1 MASVM
6 KVMSQAH
13 GHKTLEWD
21 TKADPDS
28 ARVDLARAEFE
39 QLVKGEGR
47 FRAYNVAI
55 KHGKREGAPIKEFP
69 PTREQAPEDHNG
81 PVLEDV
87 EELLLVPPLAGG
99 S

>member
-6 KVMSQAH
+6 KVMSQVH
-13 GHKTLEWD
+13 GHKTMEFD
-21 TKADPDS
+21 AEVDPNS
-28 ARVDLARAEFE
+28 VELARAEFE

-47 FRAYNVAI
+47 FRAYNITVEG
-55 KHGKREGAPIKEFP
+55 GKRSGEPISAFP
-69 PTREQAPEDHNG
+69 PTRDKAPEGHEG

-99 S
+99 A